1 MSFGDCPICL
11 EQFKEGDI
19 LFKLPCYTCGY
30 NFCVNCLG
38 DFIKSSKDDFQEAS
52 DGSRQV
58 KVQLNCP
65 QCRSKYPMD
74 ITEIGALRNTL
85 TLAESLVDKTTG
97 ERLADSDLT
106 ATQLAKKRDFH
117 SYGQKKNIEGAFC
130 LYKKVMHDGNLD
142 LPESLKVSSLPAFD
156 VVFDD
161 GESNDVK
168 TPESP
173 KDTYKAETID
183 ETLFQGLGETMG
195 KDEKLFLTQLLTS
208 GLADELAKAAMI
220 MNGILKLSMSGH
232 TMVESNSASPNMQV
246 KIAERI
252 ARTKKQ
258 FPTANHMPGYFM
270 IPPFDR
276 NQKHLSLEEGQWDG
290 KIVPPAQSSRV
301 FDAIYEKEYRPTPS
315 SRPVVLV
322 KGVRGPV
329 GRLGLRRGDV
339 VTHVNDM
346 EWTGTAAELK
356 EYLKQTFATHPNDEI
371 SMTVN
376 ANEETAEFLK
386 VRSDMMFRSHII

>member
-11 EQFKEGDI
+11 EEFKEADV

-30 NFCVNCLG
+30 NFCVNCLD
-38 DFIKSSKDDFQEAS
+38 DFVKSSKDDFQEAS

-74 ITEIGALRNTL
+74 ILEIGVLRNAHI
-85 TLAESLVDKTTG
+85 LAASLVHNSTG
-97 ERLADSDLT
+97 QRLEDSDLS
-106 ATQLAKKRDFH
+106 ATQLAKKRDFQR
-117 SYGQKKNIEGAFC
+117 YGQNKSIQGAFG

-142 LPESLKVSSLPAFD
+142 LPEMLKVERLPAFD
-156 VVFDD
+156 VYGQSND
-161 GESNDVK
+161 GETGEASQDNNRA
-168 TPESP
+168 
-173 KDTYKAETID
+173 AETID
-183 ETLFQGLGETMG
+183 ESLFQGLGESMG

-208 GLADELAKAAMI
+208 GKAEKLAQAAMI

-232 TMVESNSASPNMQV
+232 TMAANNSSDPNAHI

-252 ARTKKQ
+252 AKVKKQ
-258 FPTANHMPGYFM
+258 FPAANHMPGYFM
-270 IPPFDR
+270 IPPFDSS
-276 NQKHLSLEEGQWDG
+276 QKHLLLEDGQWNG
-290 KIVPPAQSSRV
+290 KIVPPAQSKRV
-301 FDAIYEKEYRPTPS
+301 FDAIYEKNYRPKPS

-329 GRLGLRRGDV
+329 GRLGLRRGDA

-346 EWTGTAAELK
+346 EWNGSAAELK
-356 EYLKQTFATHPNDEI
+356 EYLRQSFAKHTSDEI

-386 VRSDMMFRSHII
+386 VRSDMLSRSNILR